1 MLKTTFLSLTALLA
15 LSGCYRVYK
24 PVYIP
29 TKCEIEMPKRPE
41 LAHTEIDK
49 NLEALL
55 VYTETLEKDL
65 EFCIKGTS
73 PSANKKK

>member
-1 MLKTTFLSLTALLA
+1 MFKTTLLSLTTLLA

-41 LAHTEIDK
+41 LTHTEIDK

-65 EFCIKGTS
+65 QFCIKGTS
-73 PSANKKK
+73 SSVKK

>member
-1 MLKTTFLSLTALLA
+1 MSKTAFLSLLTLFA

-29 TKCEIEMPKRPE
+29 TKCEIEMPTRPA
-41 LAHTEIDK
+41 LSSTEISENMK
-49 NLEALL
+49 ALL

-65 EFCIKGTS
+65 QFCIKGTS
-73 PSANKKK
+73 SK